1 MGKLSV
7 ICLLAQKPWRTIHVP
22 PRRREITMPRR
33 GPGRILQRKPRGG
46 TGRLLSAESLS
57 TYYCTW
63 CISNENKILFAWL
76 MERSTVNPRISINF
90 ADFAGYLRD
99 FLFSLLMSS
108 QKQSK
113 LIKGTNLILLC
124 AFSMRIRWCLYL
136 IPAR

>member
-1 MGKLSV
+1 MFFWEVLLLLMVLFYIDMGELSSLKVV
-7 ICLLAQKPWRTIHVP
+7 IKSGSRSYV
-22 PRRREITMPRR
+22 EI
-33 GPGRILQRKPRGG
+33 
-46 TGRLLSAESLS
+46 RL
-57 TYYCTW
+57 
-63 CISNENKILFAWL
+63 F
-76 MERSTVNPRISINF
+76 SINF
-90 ADFAGYLRD
+90 TDFAGYLRD